1 MEFWLA
7 AVLLVLS
14 LAGLIASALL
24 LREKKAL
31 RVLLI
36 VVLALTSLIL
46 AGYLGATLLF
56 VDAAMHH

>member
-36 VVLALTSLIL
+36 VVFALTSLIL